1 MIILRYKLN
10 KIDMAEE
17 KYNPTYQ
24 DLDSET
30 IDAFRYVLHNVKGI
44 SPVSMVAEL
53 ATYDEP
59 SQ

>member
-1 MIILRYKLN
+1 MLILKYKLN
-10 KIDMAEE
+10 KTNMAEE

-30 IDAFRYVLHNVKGI
+30 LDAFRYVLHNVKGI
-44 SPVSMVAEL
+44 SPVSMVTEL

-59 SQ
+59 TE